1 VERTVRILLSDDEAD
16 PEQVAELTGHLRRE
30 LLQLDVDRVTS
41 VPGGPAPPGARA
53 VDAAQLGALLVT
65 LGTSVTALN
74 QVVTVLRDWFGR
86 VRRTRPDSRPALRLV
101 MDDDVLEISEASDE
115 QVTQALRAFVQR
127 HSATTEV
134 RP

>member
-1 VERTVRILLSDDEAD
+1 MERTVRILLSDEEAD
-16 PEQVAELTGHLRRE
+16 PDRVAELTGYLRQE
-30 LLQLDVDRVTS
+30 LLQLDVDRVTA
-41 VPGGPAPPGARA
+41 VPGEPAPPGARA

-101 MDDDVLEISEASDE
+101 MDDDVLEISDASDE
-115 QVTQALRAFVQR
+115 QVTEALRVFVQR
-127 HSATTEV
+127 HAAPTEA

>member
-1 VERTVRILLSDDEAD
+1 MERTVRILLSDDEAD